1 MTKKD
6 ETRSN
11 ILDKA
16 RKLFLAR
23 GFSKV
28 TTDDIARSIGVSKKT
43 LYKHF
48 DSKEELL
55 EASLFQMLGDTG
67 LRIEKT
73 VNDESTLFPEKLIS
87 VRKIVLE
94 TVTSL
99 KPEFLRDVRRNARSL
114 WQKIEVFRREKLSA
128 NISTLI
134 KTGKSRGYIRNDFN
148 EGIFLV
154 IFLNL
159 VDGTINP
166 DSLSESSYSAA
177 ELLRGIFELVFVGAL
192 TEKGRKVFHA
202 VRNSEVE
209 K

>member
-73 VNDESTLFPEKLIS
+73 VNDESTLFPEKLFS

-99 KPEFLRDVRRNARSL
+99 KPEFLRDVRKNARSL

-202 VRNSEVE
+202 ARNSEVE

>member
-1 MTKKD
+1 MTKKE
-6 ETRSN
+6 ETRLN
-11 ILDKA
+11 ILERS
-16 RKLFLAR
+16 RKLFLSN

-43 LYKHF
+43 LYKF
-48 DSKEELL
+48 FASKEDLL
-55 EASLFQMLGDTG
+55 EAAIFQMLRDAGSK
-67 LRIEKT
+67 IEKA
-73 VNDESTLFPEKLIS
+73 VNDGALEFPEKLLL
-87 VRKIVLE
+87 VRRTALE

-99 KPEFLRDVRRNARSL
+99 KPEFLRDIRKNARSL
-114 WQKIEVFRREKLSA
+114 WSKIEVFRREKLSV

-134 KTGKSRGYIRNDFN
+134 RYGKSQGYITNDFN

-159 VDGTINP
+159 LDGTINP

-177 ELLRGIFELVFVGAL
+177 ELIEGIFKLMFEGAL
-192 TEKGRKVFHA
+192 TEKGRKAFPA
-202 VRNSEVE
+202 VRIREVA

>member
-1 MTKKD
+1 MTNIE
-6 ETRSN
+6 ETRLN
-11 ILDKA
+11 ILERS
-16 RKLFLAR
+16 RKLFLSN

-48 DSKEELL
+48 ISKEELL
-55 EASLFQMLGDTG
+55 EAAIFQMLRDAGSK
-67 LRIEKT
+67 IEKA
-73 VNDESTLFPEKLIS
+73 VNDSSLEFPEKLLL
-87 VRKIVLE
+87 VRRTALE
-94 TVTSL
+94 TVASL
-99 KPEFLRDVRRNARSL
+99 KPEFLRDIRKNARSL

-134 KTGKSRGYIRNDFN
+134 KHGKSRGYITNDFN

-159 VDGTINP
+159 LDGTINP

-177 ELLRGIFELVFVGAL
+177 DLIEGIFKLMFEGAL
-192 TEKGRKVFHA
+192 TEKGRKAFPA
-202 VRNSEVE
+202 VRMREVV